1 MAHILVVED
10 EAPIREN
17 ITRLLKLEG
26 HSVTDCSGGLAA
38 MDLLRSGL
46 QPDMILC
53 DYMMPGMDGFELLQT
68 LQADAHWR
76 SIPFLFVSASAE
88 PERLEEALTR
98 GARAYVTKPFS
109 LARLR
114 EMINQH
120 LPGGPSDA

>member
-26 HSVTDCSGGLAA
+26 HGVTDCGGGLAA
-38 MDLLRSGL
+38 LELLRSGL
-46 QPDMILC
+46 GPDLILC
-53 DYMMPGMDGFELLQT
+53 DYMMPGMDGFELLQAV
-68 LQADAHWR
+68 QADAAWR
-76 SIPFLFVSASAE
+76 DIPFLFVSASAE

-114 EMINQH
+114 EMINEH
-120 LPGGPSDA
+120 LPGGHPDA